1 MFKRILLTLA
11 LAASVG
17 TAVAACNTP
26 AGSISPSLAVPSV
39 PAASAP
45 AASPSATD
53 LASPSATDL
62 MSAQPSAS

>member
-17 TAVAACNTP
+17 TALAACNTP
-26 AGSISPSLAVPSV
+26 AGSISPSIAVPSVAPASSSV
-39 PAASAP
+39 PAASD
-45 AASPSATD
+45 SP
-53 LASPSATDL
+53 LPSPSATDL